1 MSQRHRLGS
10 ETIVTL
16 SRLSPARLFSVH
28 LSSDLGMT
36 RSDRD
41 ARDAASIAD
50 CAAGDPTGLDD
61 LYGRHGGACLALA
74 RQILGDAHYA
84 EDTVQEVF
92 LYLWRNAS
100 AFDGSRS
107 SATAWLTMLTHHRAV
122 DRVRYEQ
129 RRAASE
135 LGEKDDHPDDRPDP
149 EVLAITALLGERA
162 VNALAL
168 LTANKREALV
178 LAYWGGYT
186 QREIAV
192 MTSTP
197 LGTVKT
203 RMRDALVQ
211 LHRFLADDSQPASV
225 A

>member
-1 MSQRHRLGS
+1 M
-10 ETIVTL
+10 TL
-16 SRLSPARLFSVH
+16 SRQGPAPLRSSR
-28 LSSDLGMT
+28 LSSDLGVTQSEM
-36 RSDRD
+36 D
-41 ARDAASIAD
+41 ACDAASIAD
-50 CAAGDPTGLDD
+50 CAAGDPTAFDH

-74 RQILGDAHYA
+74 RQILVDAHYA

-92 LYLWRNAS
+92 LHLWRNAS

-107 SATAWLTMLTHHRAV
+107 SARMWLMMLTHHRAV
-122 DRVRYEQ
+122 DRVRFEQ
-129 RRAASE
+129 RRAASA
-135 LGEKDDHPDDRPDP
+135 LGEKDDHPDDRPGP

-162 VNALAL
+162 VSALAL

-203 RMRDALVQ
+203 RMRNALIQ
-211 LHRFLADDSQPASV
+211 LHRFLADESQPAP
-225 A
+225 AA

>member
-1 MSQRHRLGS
+1 MMLNRQGS
-10 ETIVTL
+10 APL
-16 SRLSPARLFSVH
+16 RSSG
-28 LSSDLGMT
+28 LSSDLGVT
-36 RSDRD
+36 RSDMD
-41 ARDAASIAD
+41 ACDAASIAD
-50 CAAGDPTGLDD
+50 CATGDPTALDE

-74 RQILGDAHYA
+74 QQILLDAHYA

-92 LYLWRNAS
+92 LHLWRNAS
-100 AFDGSRS
+100 DFDGSRS
-107 SATAWLTMLTHHRAV
+107 SARAWLMMLTHRRAV

-129 RRAASE
+129 RRPASA
-135 LGEKDDHPDDRPDP
+135 LGEKDDYPDDRPGP
-149 EVLAITALLGERA
+149 EVQAITALLGERA
-162 VNALAL
+162 VSALAL

-197 LGTVKT
+197 FGTVKT
-203 RMRDALVQ
+203 RTRDALIQ
-211 LHRFLADDSQPASV
+211 LHRFLADDSQPTSA